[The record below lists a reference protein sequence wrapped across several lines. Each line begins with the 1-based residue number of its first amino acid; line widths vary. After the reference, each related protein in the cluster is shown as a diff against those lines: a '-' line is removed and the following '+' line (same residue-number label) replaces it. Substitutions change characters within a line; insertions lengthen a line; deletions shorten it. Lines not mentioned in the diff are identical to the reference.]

1 MQYVSQ
7 GKPRNY
13 SVPDSS
19 GQEDLTARSVQRKY
33 LRIKIGQIVLVGL
46 SCY

>member
-19 GQEDLTARSVQRKY
+19 GQEDLTTRCVQKKS
-33 LRIKIGQIVLVGL
+33 LRIKIGQIVLIGF
-46 SCY
+46 SCF